1 MMCIMQFYL
10 CIVET
15 QCINAECYKE
25 SESFIMT
32 QQKKK
37 FVEDFCEKPLFLGY
51 ATITWC
57 TTNSFWLPLY
67 LCNFVVISWKWFF
80 KQRISC
86 RIRIS
91 LSAQKENKICFIF
104 FWKNRYLKGWV
115 IIANCFPIAF
125 LSFNFIC
132 VQFQTHC
139 LYAEFY
145 E

>member
-1 MMCIMQFYL
+1 MMFIMQFYL

-15 QCINAECYKE
+15 QCINAECYEE
-25 SESFIMT
+25 SKSFIMT

-91 LSAQKENKICFIF
+91 LSAEKENKFCFIF
-104 FWKNRYLKGWV
+104 FLEKPLFEGLGNYCKLLPDCIFIIQFYL
-115 IIANCFPIAF
+115 
-125 LSFNFIC
+125 FI
-132 VQFQTHC
+132 QTHC